1 MNGWLNWREIEKNND
16 WGVRSRSDA
25 TAELWNENA
34 DQWEE
39 RSKSETDFSRRQVE
53 SLDISPED
61 TVLDVCCGTGPL
73 TVWLARR
80 AKRVVALDYGR
91 DMLAHVKRKAEEL
104 GLKNIE
110 TVQGNWHS
118 MTPGVDFPKC
128 DVAVTRHSP
137 AQGDILKFSRCAEKR
152 CYSLWNCA
160 EPYSSGHK
168 DTVSRF
174 IKSEDRDKNVGVRPN
189 GRLYGFNVHFN
200 LLYDM
205 GANPTVNYVEN
216 VSEIAAATEQEL
228 MEKVMAG
235 RPYLREDEDRIR
247 ERIISLENGALA
259 YRRVCRISVLGWDP
273 GEIRDI

>member
-39 RSKSETDFSRRQVE
+39 RSRNETDFSRRQVE
-53 SLDISPED
+53 SLNISPDD

-80 AKRVVALDYGR
+80 AKKVIALDYGR
-91 DMLAHVKRKAEEL
+91 DMLAHVKRKAAEL
-104 GLKNIE
+104 GLGNIE
-110 TVQGNWHS
+110 TVQGNWHT
-118 MTPGVDFPKC
+118 MEPGTDFPKC
-128 DVAVTRHSP
+128 DIAVTRHSP
-137 AQGDILKFSRCAEKR
+137 AQGDILKFSRCAEKY

-160 EPYSSGHK
+160 EPRARGQEE
-168 DTVSRF
+168 TVSRF
-174 IKSEDRDKNVGVRPN
+174 IKSEDRENNIGVRPN

-216 VSEIAAATEQEL
+216 VTEITAGTEEEL
-228 MEKVMAG
+228 INRILSG
-235 RPYLREDEDRIR
+235 RGPFHEDEERIR
-247 ERIISLENGALA
+247 AKIFRHGDVCV
-259 YRRVCRISVLGWDP
+259 YRRVSRISVLGWDP
-273 GEIRDI
+273 GEIRYV